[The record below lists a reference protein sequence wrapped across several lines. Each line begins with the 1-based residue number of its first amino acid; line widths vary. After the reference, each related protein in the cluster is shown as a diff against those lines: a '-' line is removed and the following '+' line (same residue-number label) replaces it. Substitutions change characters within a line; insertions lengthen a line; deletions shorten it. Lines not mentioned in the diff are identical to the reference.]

1 LFRKEETNPFKEPVD
16 VNQYPNYYNVITDP
30 MDLSIIRSNL
40 NKDHY
45 LNPRQL
51 RDDFRLM
58 FDNVKTFTKN
68 PKAPIRIITK
78 NISNLCEDKLREI
91 IVDWERVSNYEQ
103 SKMKGK
109 TSRQPIARNHLWG
122 YGAQQY
128 Y

>member
-1 LFRKEETNPFKEPVD
+1 
-16 VNQYPNYYNVITDP
+16 
-30 MDLSIIRSNL
+30 
-40 NKDHY
+40 
-45 LNPRQL
+45 
-51 RDDFRLM
+51 M